1 MMEWLVESVNHSV
14 NLEQDFPY
22 VQWMAFKDFAQQAAL
37 LASWGGEGGL
47 RSLGCELLLSVVR
60 LVS

>member
-1 MMEWLVESVNHSV
+1 MEWLVESVNHSV

-37 LASWGGEGGL
+37 LASWGEK
-47 RSLGCELLLSVVR
+47 VV
-60 LVS
+60 